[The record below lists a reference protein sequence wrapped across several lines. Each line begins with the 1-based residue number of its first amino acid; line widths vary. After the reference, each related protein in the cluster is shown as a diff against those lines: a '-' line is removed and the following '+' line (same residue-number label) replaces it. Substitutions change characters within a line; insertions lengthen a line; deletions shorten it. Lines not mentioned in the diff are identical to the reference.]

1 MYIIP
6 GVMGGGGE
14 MQRCTTR
21 GDGKTQKERLG
32 QRKREIHIHTT
43 RGDGRKRQKEMY
55 VLYLEKEREGVC
67 MYSIP
72 GVMEAPAAIYIL
84 SAISTSDMFST
95 SSVKACTSSN
105 DIPSCTMMVEICTH
119 TIEYANLYQY
129 VNVLKQHC
137 E

>member
-1 MYIIP
+1 MEEK
-6 GVMGGGGE
+6 GRE
-14 MQRCTTR
+14 RCTYYTR
-21 GDGKTQKERLG
+21 KE
-32 QRKREIHIHTT
+32 
-43 RGDGRKRQKEMY
+43 
-55 VLYLEKEREGVC
+55 LEKEREGLC

>member
-1 MYIIP
+1 M
-6 GVMGGGGE
+6 
-14 MQRCTTR
+14 
-21 GDGKTQKERLG
+21 
-32 QRKREIHIHTT
+32 RES
-43 RGDGRKRQKEMY
+43 
-55 VLYLEKEREGVC
+55 V
-67 MYSIP
+67 YSIP

-84 SAISTSDMFST
+84 SASDMFST

>member
-1 MYIIP
+1 MAEKIYQ
-6 GVMGGGGE
+6 G
-14 MQRCTTR
+14 RW
-21 GDGKTQKERLG
+21 KKESR
-32 QRKREIHIHTT
+32 
-43 RGDGRKRQKEMY
+43 
-55 VLYLEKEREGVC
+55 EREREC
-67 MYSIP
+67 LCIIP
-72 GVMEAPAAIYIL
+72 GVMEAPAAIHIL

-119 TIEYANLYQY
+119 TIEHANLYQY

>member
-1 MYIIP
+1 
-6 GVMGGGGE
+6 
-14 MQRCTTR
+14 
-21 GDGKTQKERLG
+21 
-32 QRKREIHIHTT
+32 
-43 RGDGRKRQKEMY
+43 
-55 VLYLEKEREGVC
+55 

-105 DIPSCTMMVEICTH
+105 DIPSCTMMVEIH
-119 TIEYANLYQY
+119 TIEYANPYQY

>member
-1 MYIIP
+1 M
-6 GVMGGGGE
+6 
-14 MQRCTTR
+14 T
-21 GDGKTQKERLG
+21 ERE
-32 QRKREIHIHTT
+32 R
-43 RGDGRKRQKEMY
+43 
-55 VLYLEKEREGVC
+55 VKERERVC

-105 DIPSCTMMVEICTH
+105 DMPSCTMMVEICTH

>member
-1 MYIIP
+1 MKKP
-6 GVMGGGGE
+6 ESEV
-14 MQRCTTR
+14 CTR
-21 GDGKTQKERLG
+21 D
-32 QRKREIHIHTT
+32 
-43 RGDGRKRQKEMY
+43 DGRWQKRYTRDDERKNP
-55 VLYLEKEREGVC
+55 ERECV
-67 MYSIP
+67 YSIP

>member
-1 MYIIP
+1 MAEKIHQ
-6 GVMGGGGE
+6 V
-14 MQRCTTR
+14 RW
-21 GDGKTQKERLG
+21 KKES
-32 QRKREIHIHTT
+32 RE
-43 RGDGRKRQKEMY
+43 REREMY
-55 VLYLEKEREGVC
+55 
-67 MYSIP
+67 IP

-129 VNVLKQHC
+129 VNILKQHC

>member
-1 MYIIP
+1 MRCKKAERERLSIYTRDD
-6 GVMGGGGE
+6 GRKMTE
-14 MQRCTTR
+14 RERESQRELKKERVCITR
-21 GDGKTQKERLG
+21 GDVRRKKSRER
-32 QRKREIHIHTT
+32 
-43 RGDGRKRQKEMY
+43 
-55 VLYLEKEREGVC
+55 VC
-67 MYSIP
+67 VYSIP

>member
-1 MYIIP
+1 M
-6 GVMGGGGE
+6 
-14 MQRCTTR
+14 T
-21 GDGKTQKERLG
+21 ERE
-32 QRKREIHIHTT
+32 R
-43 RGDGRKRQKEMY
+43 
-55 VLYLEKEREGVC
+55 VKERERVC

-119 TIEYANLYQY
+119 TPLNIPIYISM
-129 VNVLKQHC
+129 
-137 E
+137 

>member
-1 MYIIP
+1 MAEKIYQ
-6 GVMGGGGE
+6 V
-14 MQRCTTR
+14 RW
-21 GDGKTQKERLG
+21 KKESR
-32 QRKREIHIHTT
+32 
-43 RGDGRKRQKEMY
+43 
-55 VLYLEKEREGVC
+55 ERERECV
-67 MYSIP
+67 YSIP

-119 TIEYANLYQY
+119 TIEHANLYQY